1 MVPIFSLRTELYLR
15 IRLTAGAPELGEKVH
30 ENLDR
35 APRFSARRIRGRIRA
50 RFAGFSL
57 R

>member
-1 MVPIFSLRTELYLR
+1 MVPPLSLRAELYLR
-15 IRLTAGAPELGEKVH
+15 IRLIAGAPELGEKVH

-50 RFAGFSL
+50 RLAGFSL